1 MKNKGLYILSFLFF
15 CIFIAGTFYNAFY
28 SKEKFFSK
36 ELTYSENV
44 LSDFQDDFEQVL
56 QDSAL
61 LNQLIENDIS
71 KSNLNFLYDKP
82 YEIYVY
88 NSNNLT
94 FWSSNAYAL
103 SFNKELLN
111 TEGLFVEGKN
121 GYFVG
126 IKQSYKE
133 HDIIALQ
140 LIKSKFEIVN
150 AYLTNDFSP
159 YYKLSDKAQIMA
171 PFAKTGTP
179 VKNKNG
185 DTIFKLSDDTN
196 ATHYLNKIDIVGYLS
211 LLFLMLFT
219 LTIVRAVSKN
229 YGFSP
234 SLTLHFILSILFV
247 LLVHFVPYTFKNTLL
262 FSPEIYASQY
272 LGHSLGILLMII
284 IALCTFFLYFSVYYF
299 LKKIS
304 LNKIQF
310 VCFSIILITLIL
322 CYGFLIKSLVI
333 NSIISFNVI
342 SLTLTNIYSAICI
355 FILVLGGI
363 SLFLTISVWVN
374 QLYNYFHKKS
384 IFYIIPT
391 LLLCFL
397 IFILFKQDFK
407 TTLVY
412 SATLLALM
420 LLNFALIHYDKYR
433 KPLNYMM
440 LYIITLSLLLSSLI
454 NIYNQQDENDKQ
466 AALAIKYS
474 EKRDLLTEYK
484 FGVVKSEIVEDPYV
498 IKFFTSPFVS
508 KKELYQRLDF
518 LYFGGYLSKYN
529 IETYEFNNEG
539 KGIKTSDTLNID
551 FYKNKLSDAEQTG
564 TENMYLLPKKNGKN
578 VYISLLPIYV
588 EGNKKGTLI
597 IEFTPKTYTKENL
610 YPELLIEENI
620 NLEARYEIKENY
632 EYAVYNNNY
641 LISQSGEFPFPYF
654 LGTLLK
660 DNENPKENVIVKD
673 NYWLN
678 IFQIDDNTKVVISS
692 QKNSFLKQFSYFSYF
707 FIIIILMALLAVLGL
722 IALNF
727 IFNFLPK
734 KPLRFSLKNRIII
747 TIFLITISSF
757 FLIGIVTV
765 SYFNES
771 YKNDYTEDL
780 IRKQKSVLS
789 SIAYLNDQFNI
800 TSYNNIPSGFSNDIA
815 SLAKNQGI
823 DVNIFSSQGKVL
835 ISSQPGIFSNG
846 IISKYINP
854 IAYFNLSTL
863 NSERFIQ
870 EESIG
875 KLKFQSIYVPIRD
888 KEGNLL
894 AFLNIPY
901 FAQVKALKKDITDL
915 TIALIN
921 LYIFLLIIS
930 IIITYLIANSVTS
943 PLAKIS
949 EDLRQVSLS
958 KKNKAI
964 VWNNPNDEIG
974 ALVAEYNKM
983 IKEIERSAK
992 ALAKS
997 ERETAWREMAKQ
1009 IAHEI
1014 KNPLTPMKL
1023 SIQHLQRA
1031 IDSNDERVPE
1041 LTKKVSNT
1049 IISQID
1055 TLSDIATA
1063 FSNFAKMP
1071 TAHKNK
1077 INLTLK
1083 IQNVVNLFNEEDKQT
1098 IIFNPTIKEA
1108 FILADKNQIIGVFNN
1123 LVKNAMQAT
1132 EDIDKP
1138 TIEITLSE
1146 EDEDYLV
1153 QVKDNGCG
1161 IANDKKNKVFVPN
1174 FTTKSSGTGLGLAI
1188 SKQIIE
1194 NNNGKIWF
1202 ESTENVG
1209 TSFYVSIP
1217 KLS

>member
-1 MKNKGLYILSFLFF
+1 MKNKGLYILSFVFFILFL
-15 CIFIAGTFYNAFY
+15 AGTIYNAFF
-28 SKEKFFSK
+28 SKEKFSNK
-36 ELTYSENV
+36 KLNYAEGV
-44 LSDFQDDFEQVL
+44 LSSFQTDFDKVFE
-56 QDSAL
+56 DSTL
-61 LNQLIENDIS
+61 LNQLIENKIS
-71 KSNLNFLYDKP
+71 KSNLTLLHEKP
-82 YEIYVY
+82 YEIYVF
-88 NSNNLT
+88 NSDNLI
-94 FWSSNAYAL
+94 FWSSNTYAL
-103 SFNKELLN
+103 SFIKNTINKEGILI
-111 TEGLFVEGKN
+111 EGKN
-121 GYFVG
+121 GYFIG
-126 IKQSYKE
+126 IKNTYKSY
-133 HDIIALQ
+133 DIIALQ
-140 LIKSKFEIVN
+140 LIKVKYEIVN
-150 AYLTNDFSP
+150 AYLSNDYSP
-159 YYKLSDKAQIMA
+159 FYKFSDKTQILA
-171 PFAKTGTP
+171 PFAKTGTS
-179 VKNKNG
+179 VKNKDGN
-185 DTIFKLSDDTN
+185 TVFKIIED
-196 ATHYLNKIDIVGYLS
+196 ATLTHKLNQIDIIGYLS
-211 LLFLMLFT
+211 LLSFLFFT
-219 LTIVRAVSKN
+219 LFITRAVSKN
-229 YGFSP
+229 YGFAP
-234 SLTLHFILSILFV
+234 SLFLHFILSLIFIV
-247 LLVHFVPYTFKNTLL
+247 LVMIINYSFKNTLL

-272 LGHSLGILLMII
+272 LGHSLGALLTYII
-284 IALCTFFLYFSVYYF
+284 SICFFLLYFSVYYF
-299 LKKIS
+299 LKKINLSKIS
-304 LNKIQF
+304 LVLLSI
-310 VCFSIILITLIL
+310 VIFSFILS
-322 CYGFLIKSLVI
+322 YGFLIESLVI
-333 NSIISFNVI
+333 NSIISYSVI
-342 SLTLTNIYSAICI
+342 SLSLTNIYSVLSI
-355 FILVLGGI
+355 FILTTTGI
-363 SLFLTISVWVN
+363 SLFLTILVWVN
-374 QLYNYFHKKS
+374 QLYIYYQVKT
-384 IFYIIPT
+384 IYYIIIMPI
-391 LLLCFL
+391 LCFI
-397 IFILFKQDFK
+397 IFILFKQDFLS
-407 TTLVY
+407 TLIYTAVI
-412 SATLLALM
+412 LILM
-420 LLNFALIHYDKYR
+420 LLNFIFIHNLKYR
-433 KPLNYMM
+433 KPLNFI
-440 LYIITLSLLLSSLI
+440 LLFITTLSLLLSALI
-454 NIYNQQDENDKQ
+454 NIYNQQDENDKK
-466 AALAIKYS
+466 ATLAVKYS

-484 FGVVKSEIVEDPYV
+484 FGIVKKEIVEDPYV

-529 IETYEFNNEG
+529 IETYEFNNDG
-539 KGIKTSDTLNID
+539 KGIKTSDTINID
-551 FYKNKLSDAEQTG
+551 FFKTKLTTAEPTG
-564 TENMYLLPKKNGKN
+564 TEDMFLLPKKNGKN
-578 VYISLLPIYV
+578 VYISMLPIVV
-588 EGNKKGTLI
+588 EGSKNGTLV

-620 NLEARYEIKENY
+620 NLEAKYDVNENY

-654 LGTLLK
+654 LGTLFK
-660 DNENPKENVIVKD
+660 NNENTQENVIITD
-673 NYWLN
+673 SYRLN
-678 IFQIDDNTKVVISS
+678 IFQIDDSTKVVISS
-692 QKNSFLKQFSYFSYF
+692 QNNSFLKQFSFFSYF
-707 FIIIILMALLAVLGL
+707 FIIIILMSLLAVVVL

-727 IFNFLPK
+727 IFKFLPE
-734 KPLRFSLKNRIII
+734 KPLQFNLKNRIII

-771 YKNDYTEDL
+771 YKNDYSEDL

-789 SIAYLNDQFNI
+789 SIIYLNDQFNI
-800 TSYNNIPSGFSNDIA
+800 TSYNDVPSGFSNDIA

-823 DVNIFSSQGKVL
+823 DVNIFSTEGKVL
-835 ISSQPGIFSNG
+835 MSSQPGIFNNG

-854 IAYFNLSTL
+854 IAFFNLSIL
-863 NSERFIQ
+863 NSERFVQ

-915 TIALIN
+915 TIALTN

-930 IIITYLIANSVTS
+930 IIITYIIANSVTS

-949 EDLRQVSLS
+949 EDLKQVSLS
-958 KKNKAI
+958 KKNKEI
-964 VWNNPNDEIG
+964 VWNNTNDEIG
-974 ALVAEYNKM
+974 ALVVEYNKM

-1049 IISQID
+1049 IIAQID

-1071 TAHKNK
+1071 TANKTK

-1098 IIFNPTIKEA
+1098 ITFNTAIEEA

-1123 LVKNAMQAT
+1123 LVKNAIQAT
-1132 EDIDKP
+1132 EDNKNPSI
-1138 TIEITLSE
+1138 TIILIEQDNE
-1146 EDEDYLV
+1146 FLV
-1153 QVKDNGCG
+1153 SVSDNGCG
-1161 IANDKKNKVFVPN
+1161 IPNDKKNKVFVPN

-1202 ESTENVG
+1202 ESEENVG
-1209 TSFYVSIP
+1209 TTFYVNLP
-1217 KLS
+1217 KHN